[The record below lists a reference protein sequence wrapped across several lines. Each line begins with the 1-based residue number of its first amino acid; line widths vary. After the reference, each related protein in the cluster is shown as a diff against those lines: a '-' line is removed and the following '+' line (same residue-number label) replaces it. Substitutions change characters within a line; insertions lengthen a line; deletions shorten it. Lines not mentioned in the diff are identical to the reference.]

1 MAKYWQANMIAEND
15 PGSAVYLPN
24 CTDEERDAMARSI
37 YEPHGEEITAYEP
50 VFNHVMVDI
59 ETMSLHRHRALI
71 LSVGLVEFDPNDAV
85 KLHLGNQLLLTPL
98 IVPQIM
104 LGRRVD
110 AGTQKFWADEAKKSP
125 QAAAHFM
132 DPVMLYGLDKTIQ
145 LVRSFCKDKAH
156 VWANGTQFDLS
167 NLDGLAEDIG
177 DPKELWHYQAP
188 RDMRTFMKTTS
199 QTRTVPIGDALD
211 IPGVPHDP
219 IYDCISQAYRVW
231 GNWGN

>member
-1 MAKYWQANMIAEND
+1 MIAEND
-15 PGSAVYLPN
+15 PGSGVYIAGR
-24 CTDEERDAMARSI
+24 TDKERDVMARKI
-37 YEPHGEEITAYEP
+37 HEPGPDAATSGYTP

-71 LSVGLVEFDPNDAV
+71 LSAGLVEFDPNDKD
-85 KLHLGNQLLLTPL
+85 KLHIGQSALLTPY
-98 IVPQIM
+98 IMPQIM

-110 AGTQKFWADEAKKSP
+110 VGTQKFWADEARKEP
-125 QAAAHFM
+125 RAAAHFL
-132 DPVMLYGLDKTIQ
+132 DPSNLIHVETFIRF
-145 LVRSFCKDKAH
+145 VRAFCKDKPN

-177 DPKELWHYQAP
+177 DTEPLWHYQAP

-199 QTRTVPIGDALD
+199 QTRLVPIGDALD

-219 IYDCISQAYRVW
+219 VYDCISQAYRVW
-231 GNWGN
+231 GNWNA